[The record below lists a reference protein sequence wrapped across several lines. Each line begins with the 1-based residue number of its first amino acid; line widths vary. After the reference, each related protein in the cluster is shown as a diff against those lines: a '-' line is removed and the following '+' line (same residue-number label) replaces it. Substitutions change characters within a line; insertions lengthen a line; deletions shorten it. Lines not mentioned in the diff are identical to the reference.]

1 MTITVAHKIILG
13 FLVIVILLVI
23 ASATSMNI
31 LFNIEDANHQVDTLA
46 LPIQKQSNT
55 LQLNLLREARQ
66 VAEIERQFNDTELLT
81 IQQKIAQQSK
91 QILASQQKIE
101 QLLGQQSSNFK
112 LSAFK
117 QDYRAYQQAVEKM
130 LHAQQQRIKQE
141 LELKRVQDSINLHLD
156 EASAVLVDLS
166 YLEDSQRQDD
176 IDRIASVAGL
186 IEGYLIQLLELN
198 ETVLALTTASGVE
211 QAKADT
217 EQAVGQIDQQIA
229 FLQRLGEAYNTD
241 GLIDDFVEQYQNSIA
256 LLLEQNGLFD
266 VKAQQLAASQTF
278 SQARTEAEQNLEQG
292 LAAINTLST
301 WVDNNLTELQSVVYQ
316 DVSQGKTTTVVIL
329 VVVFIAAVTIAFVTI
344 KAMLVPLARI
354 NKALGYIAD
363 GDLSRK
369 LSVKSQ
375 DEYGELATNV
385 NAVVDDLRHLID
397 NIKLNT
403 TELGQASTDAAS
415 EIHVTA
421 ETLAA
426 QSQSVEQMTQITEQ
440 LSASAEQVLS
450 QASSAEHKMTDALG
464 KSQQLETIAQNTNGH
479 INSLATSLD
488 SSTEIMS
495 ALHQESTNIGSI
507 LETIQSIAD
516 QTNLLALNAAIE
528 AARAGEAGRGFAV
541 VADEVRLLASRTQ
554 ESTAEIHRMIEALQQ
569 QANKA
574 VAGIRSGKTEV
585 DGCLQATQ
593 ELLATLALI
602 NQAIAEMHTM
612 STDIAGASTE
622 QNSLSDEITHN
633 IGQVLELSHSSSDK
647 AQRSLAHG
655 DKIQNLTE
663 ALNHSVSAFKLDK
676 S

>member
-66 VAEIERQFNDTELLT
+66 VTEIERQFNDSELLT

-101 QLLGQQSSNFK
+101 QLLGQQASNFN
-112 LSAFK
+112 LSVFK

-266 VKAQQLAASQTF
+266 VKTQQLAASQGF
-278 SQARTEAEQNLEQG
+278 SQARAEAEQNLEQG

-354 NKALGYIAD
+354 NKALGYIAG

-385 NAVVDDLRHLID
+385 NAVVDDLRRLID

-655 DKIQNLTE
+655 DKIQDLTE

>member
-66 VAEIERQFNDTELLT
+66 VAEIERQFNDSELLT

-91 QILASQQKIE
+91 QILVSQQKIE
-101 QLLGQQSSNFK
+101 QLLGQQASNFN

-229 FLQRLGEAYNTD
+229 FLQRLGEAYNTN

-266 VKAQQLAASQTF
+266 VKAQQLAASQAF

-385 NAVVDDLRHLID
+385 NAVVDDLRRLID

-655 DKIQNLTE
+655 DKIQDLTE

>member
-1 MTITVAHKIILG
+1 MTIKVAHKIVLG

-23 ASATSMNI
+23 ASATSMQI

-66 VAEIERQFNDTELLT
+66 VSEIERQFNDNELLT
-81 IQQKIAQQSK
+81 IQQSIAQQSK
-91 QILASQQKIE
+91 QILTSQQKIE
-101 QLLGQQSSNFK
+101 QLLSQQASSFN

-117 QDYRAYQQAVEKM
+117 QGYQAYQQTVEQM
-130 LHAQQQRIKQE
+130 LRAQQQRIKRQ
-141 LELKRVQDSINLHLD
+141 LELKQVQDKINLHLD

-166 YLEDSQRQDD
+166 YLEDSQQQDE
-176 IDRIASVAGL
+176 IDRIASVAAL

-198 ETVLALTTASGVE
+198 ETVLALTAATAVE

-266 VKAQQLAASQTF
+266 VKAQQLAASQAF
-278 SQARTEAEQNLEQG
+278 SQARTGAEQNLERA
-292 LAAINTLST
+292 LAAINTLSS

-344 KAMLVPLARI
+344 KAMIVPLARI
-354 NKALGYIAD
+354 NKALGYIAN
-363 GDLSRK
+363 GDLSKK

-385 NAVVDDLRHLID
+385 NVVVDDLRRLID

-403 TELGQASTDAAS
+403 TELGQASNDAAS

-426 QSQSVEQMTQITEQ
+426 QSQSVEQMTLITEQ
-440 LSASAEQVLS
+440 LSASAEQVLN
-450 QASSAEHKMTDALG
+450 QASNAEQKMTDALSQ
-464 KSQQLETIAQNTNGH
+464 SQQLETIAQNTNGH

-488 SSTEIMS
+488 SSTEIMTT
-495 ALHQESTNIGSI
+495 LHQESTNIGSI

-585 DGCLQATQ
+585 DGSLQATQ

-622 QNSLSDEITHN
+622 QNSLSDEITAN
-633 IGQVLELSHSSSDK
+633 ISQVLELSHSSSDK

-655 DKIQNLTE
+655 DKIQDLTQ
-663 ALNHSVSAFKLDK
+663 ALNHSVSAFKLDNN
-676 S
+676 